1 MGFLR
6 VKTFVNEIFE
16 TLIGKNFIVLL
27 LVVKIDEFLI
37 MMFEIISRMK
47 IPEFVVR
54 RQQSSG
60 EFSRVLQGLL
70 KINRHF
76 LFHSRIIRLILATLV
91 TEFRTNYADQ
101 SFESVLLIEHQESAI
116 LSIVSHLITLFA
128 LLSILQGTV
137 YLRVVLVSTSE
148 TLENIVTLRTLV
160 VS

>member
-1 MGFLR
+1 M
-6 VKTFVNEIFE
+6 I
-16 TLIGKNFIVLL
+16 
-27 LVVKIDEFLI
+27 VKIDEFLI

-47 IPEFVVR
+47 ILEFVVR
-54 RQQSSG
+54 RHQSSG
-60 EFSRVLQGLL
+60 ELSRVLQGLL

-76 LFHSRIIRLILATLV
+76 LFHSRVIRLILATLV
-91 TEFRTNYADQ
+91 TEFRTNDADQ
-101 SFESVLLIEHQESAI
+101 SFESVFLIKHKESTI
-116 LSIVSHLITLFA
+116 FSIMTNLITLFA